1 MSNEK
6 KFLSISVCKSNVKKD
21 TYYGKVA
28 FKGTV
33 SVEELLYTLKEGAPY
48 IDIQMVKIALEK
60 LSNVIVDYAASGYI
74 VNFFDLGS
82 FSLKVKGGLDVKKSG
97 KELLS
102 VFEKESFDSEGIVAS
117 FSGKHCDASLKDDA
131 SFKGTDEG
139 DRKKDEGRCFNYL
152 KSECV
157 NYDVTQALKEPVSF
171 EMKFESSKLLKNALK
186 HVKMGIAIKRQKEVV
201 IKEATSI
208 KDDVIKLEGNN
219 LKVVGER
226 DEAGIYLKEV
236 KSGKVIKI
244 CGENIIKNTP
254 KEVMFFV
261 DEPLEKG
268 GHYKVLLLTQYDRK
282 GLSSTIRCG
291 AIDFSFSKG
300 GMEGMDVQKEG
311 ANIYEKRC
319 KNDRI
324 KEVGRGAYQSGVYQK
339 GAYKKLKDSK
349 RIKHLFP
356 FHKDATHKELCKK
369 GNYKQGRA
377 QDKARK
383 EIKGSLK
390 KEKVA

>member
-33 SVEELLYTLKEGAPY
+33 SVEELLYTLKEAAPY

-60 LSNVIVDYAASGYI
+60 LSNIIVDYAASGYI

-131 SFKGTDEG
+131 SFKGV
-139 DRKKDEGRCFNYL
+139 DEGRCFNYL

-186 HVKMGIAIKRQKEVV
+186 HVKMGVAIKRQKEVV
-201 IKEATSI
+201 IKEAVSI

-236 KSGKVIKI
+236 KSGKVIKV

-261 DEPLEKG
+261 GEPLEKG
-268 GHYKVLLLTQYDRK
+268 GCYKVLLLTQYDRK

-300 GMEGMDVQKEG
+300 GMEGMDVKHEG

-319 KNDRI
+319 KKSSI
-324 KEVGRGAYQSGVYQK
+324 KEAVRGAYQK
-339 GAYKKLKDSK
+339 GSYKKLTYAK
-349 RIKHLFP
+349 RLKSLFP
-356 FHKDATHKELCKK
+356 FHKDLAHKKLCKK

-383 EIKGSLK
+383 KIKDSLK
-390 KEKVA
+390 KRKAA

>member
-82 FSLKVKGGLDVKKSG
+82 FSLKVKGALDVKKSG

-131 SFKGTDEG
+131 SFKGVDESFKG
-139 DRKKDEGRCFNYL
+139 TDEGRCFNYL

-157 NYDVTQALKEPVSF
+157 NYDVTQALKETVSF

-186 HVKMGIAIKRQKEVV
+186 HVKMGVAIKRQKEVV
-201 IKEATSI
+201 IKEVTSI

-219 LKVVGER
+219 LKVVGEK

-236 KSGKVIKI
+236 KSRKVIKI

-261 DEPLEKG
+261 STPLEKG
-268 GHYKVLLLTQYDRK
+268 GLYKVLLLTQYDRK

-300 GMEGMDVQKEG
+300 GMEGMDVKKEG
-311 ANIYEKRC
+311 ANIYEESYK
-319 KNDRI
+319 KGGI
-324 KEVGRGAYQSGVYQK
+324 KEAGRGAYQKGVC
-339 GAYKKLKDSK
+339 KKLKYAK
-349 RIKHLFP
+349 RLKSLFP

-390 KEKVA
+390 KRKAA

>member
-300 GMEGMDVQKEG
+300 FMQGMDVQKEG
-311 ANIYEKRC
+311 ANIYEESY

-324 KEVGRGAYQSGVYQK
+324 KEAGRGAYQKGVC
-339 GAYKKLKDSK
+339 KKLKDAK
-349 RIKHLFP
+349 RLKSFFP
-356 FHKDATHKELCKK
+356 FHKDVAHKELCKK

-377 QDKARK
+377 QNKARK

-390 KEKVA
+390 KRKAA

>member
-33 SVEELLYTLKEGAPY
+33 SVEELLYTLKEAAPY

-82 FSLKVKGGLDVKKSG
+82 FSLKVKGALDVKKSG

-117 FSGKHCDASLKDDA
+117 FSGKHCDASFKDDA
-131 SFKGTDEG
+131 SFKEVDESFKGT
-139 DRKKDEGRCFNYL
+139 DEGRCFNYL

-157 NYDVTQALKEPVSF
+157 NYDVTQALKETVSF

-261 DEPLEKG
+261 GEPLEKG
-268 GHYKVLLLTQYDRK
+268 GLYKVLLLTQYDRK

-300 GMEGMDVQKEG
+300 GTRGMDVWHEG
-311 ANIYEKRC
+311 ANIYEESY

-324 KEVGRGAYQSGVYQK
+324 KEAGRGAYQK
-339 GAYKKLKDSK
+339 GSYKKLKDSK
-349 RIKHLFP
+349 RLKSFFP
-356 FHKDATHKELCKK
+356 FHKDVAHKELCKK

-390 KEKVA
+390 KRKAA

>member
-60 LSNVIVDYAASGYI
+60 LSNIIVDYAASGYI

-82 FSLKVKGGLDVKKSG
+82 FSLKVKGALDVKKSG

-117 FSGKHCDASLKDDA
+117 FSGKHCDASFKDDA

-139 DRKKDEGRCFNYL
+139 DRKNDEGRCFNYL

-157 NYDVTQALKEPVSF
+157 NYDVTQALKETVSF

-226 DEAGIYLKEV
+226 DEVGIYLKEV

-268 GHYKVLLLTQYDRK
+268 GCYKVLLLTQYDRK

-311 ANIYEKRC
+311 ANIYEESY

-324 KEVGRGAYQSGVYQK
+324 KEVGRGVYQK
-339 GAYKKLKDSK
+339 GVCKKLKYAK
-349 RIKHLFP
+349 RLKSLFP

-390 KEKVA
+390 KRKAA

>member
-117 FSGKHCDASLKDDA
+117 FSGKHCDASLKD
-131 SFKGTDEG
+131 EG
-139 DRKKDEGRCFNYL
+139 NKKNDEGRCFNYL

-157 NYDVTQALKEPVSF
+157 NYDVTQALKETVSF

-201 IKEATSI
+201 IKEVASI

-268 GHYKVLLLTQYDRK
+268 GCYKVLLLTQYDRK

-300 GMEGMDVQKEG
+300 FMREMDMQKEG
-311 ANIYEKRC
+311 ANIYEESY

-324 KEVGRGAYQSGVYQK
+324 KEVGRGAYQKGVC
-339 GAYKKLKDSK
+339 KKLKDSK

-356 FHKDATHKELCKK
+356 FHKDVAHKELCKK

-390 KEKVA
+390 KRKAA

>member
-60 LSNVIVDYAASGYI
+60 LSNIIVDYAASGYI

-82 FSLKVKGGLDVKKSG
+82 FSLKVKGALDVKKSG

-117 FSGKHCDASLKDDA
+117 FSGKHCDASFKDDA

-157 NYDVTQALKEPVSF
+157 NYDVTQALKETVSF

-201 IKEATSI
+201 IKEVASI

-236 KSGKVIKI
+236 KSGKVIKV

-261 DEPLEKG
+261 GEPLEKG
-268 GHYKVLLLTQYDRK
+268 GVYKVLLLTQYDRK

-324 KEVGRGAYQSGVYQK
+324 KEVGRGAYQKGV
-339 GAYKKLKDSK
+339 YKKLKDSK

-356 FHKDATHKELCKK
+356 FNKDVAHKELCKK

-390 KEKVA
+390 KEKAA

>member
-48 IDIQMVKIALEK
+48 IDIQMVKVALEK
-60 LSNVIVDYAASGYI
+60 LSNIIVDYAASGYI

-82 FSLKVKGGLDVKKSG
+82 FSLKVKGGLDVNKSG

-117 FSGKHCDASLKDDA
+117 FSGKHCDASLKNDA
-131 SFKGTDEG
+131 SFKGT
-139 DRKKDEGRCFNYL
+139 DEGRCFNYL

-157 NYDVTQALKEPVSF
+157 NYDVTQALKETVSF

-186 HVKMGIAIKRQKEVV
+186 HVKMGVAIKRQKEVV
-201 IKEATSI
+201 IKEAVSI

-291 AIDFSFSKG
+291 AIDFNFSKG

-311 ANIYEKRC
+311 ANIYEESY

-324 KEVGRGAYQSGVYQK
+324 KEAGRGVYQK
-339 GAYKKLKDSK
+339 GSYKKLKDSK

-356 FHKDATHKELCKK
+356 FHKDVAHKELCKK

-390 KEKVA
+390 KRKAA